1 MEKNGEWG
9 NEILVEGLRKMKGIR
24 CYCYIKT
31 YNLPNQEKPSSEETV
46 ESDNM
51 KRAQLN
57 RFSGLKSGIE
67 EQGRRAQRDRL
78 SKVRIQEETS

>member
-1 MEKNGEWG
+1 
-9 NEILVEGLRKMKGIR
+9 MKGIR
-24 CYCYIKT
+24 CYGYIKT

-57 RFSGLKSGIE
+57 RFSGFKSGIE